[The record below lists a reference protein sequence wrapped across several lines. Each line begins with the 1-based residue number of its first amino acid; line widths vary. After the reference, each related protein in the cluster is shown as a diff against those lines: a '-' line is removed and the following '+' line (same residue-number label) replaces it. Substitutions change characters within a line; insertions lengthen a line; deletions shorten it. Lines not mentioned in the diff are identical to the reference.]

1 MQIDK
6 SMISNLASDNQTYL
20 YAAGQTPETSGKKKQ
35 RSRAERWESD
45 DEGGDPDSDSC
56 FTLAVL
62 DSQSFMRKITLRI
75 IQAALSHVGTRWN
88 AAANKGTIASPM
100 HESVIYHNEN
110 SIGENYDILRRNDQK
125 LKCKLVDSILRTYGH
140 AARDHREKIAHKAS
154 HCEGF
159 VWHIH

>member
-1 MQIDK
+1 M
-6 SMISNLASDNQTYL
+6 
-20 YAAGQTPETSGKKKQ
+20 GKEKQ
-35 RSRAERWESD
+35 QHRAESD
-45 DEGGDPDSDSC
+45 ERNDEVADLDSNRS
-56 FTLAVL
+56 FTLAAL

-140 AARDHREKIAHKAS
+140 AARDHREKIAHIVKDLFGTTTDEPAMNYVKN
-154 HCEGF
+154 ELF
-159 VWHIH
+159 RVD